1 MIERIANHGCIT
13 SILPLTPFP
22 SSLSLSLSA
31 GIINFVTADG
41 VMFAHPLHHLGKTKK
56 VKNQNIAEHCYTSQ
70 EPWESSSYEIA
81 CVPCC
86 LSQTAGDKWC
96 VLIPPQDLPLIA
108 IDSFRHM
115 YLFPYF
121 EDIK

>member
-1 MIERIANHGCIT
+1 MIERIANRGCIT
-13 SILPLTPFP
+13 SILPLTLFP

-56 VKNQNIAEHCYTSQ
+56 VKNQTIAEHCYTSQ
-70 EPWESSSYEIA
+70 EPWESSSHVCHAVCHKQQEMN
-81 CVPCC
+81 
-86 LSQTAGDKWC
+86 DKC